1 MNASTDDA
9 KPDLLVAT
17 IHAGDSSYELFLP
30 DAGSDHIQKQVF
42 DSGSPYEL
50 DMLVDMCDRLE
61 PDQVVVDVGANVGNH
76 SLYLACVGKCR
87 VVAFEP
93 NAHLCSALRQSAS
106 RNGMDGRI
114 VAYEL
119 GLGSSE
125 SPAHFESA
133 IPSNLGAQRLELG
146 NGDLQVVTLDSIGIA
161 ENVHAL
167 KIDVEGME
175 LDVLCGAEQ
184 LIDANRPLIYVE
196 CGNEHS
202 FREILRWG
210 DAHNYVYWMTFNF
223 TPTHLLIPAESASL
237 EDRLQHLSL
246 QPAIQ
251 EYRAAARARRSK
263 QAETKATGAA
273 KRAERALKK
282 ERAVRE
288 SIERALKRAKGE
300 LDEFKSRS
308 SELEGEQ
315 RVLRRVLEA
324 QVAGTASEIAQLAQ
338 SVHSAT
344 ADSVAHHVEIESLDN
359 ALRELEREY
368 ESLFSYAA
376 ALERR
381 YLEVLDSETWKVME
395 PVRAVLQKVK
405 RKPPAAAFVPRMQI
419 GGDIVRQAT
428 RKQKPPVQA
437 TYRKTIPL
445 PEAKAGDLV
454 AKLWGGF
461 SAYAA
466 SELQE
471 LIKDTTRKAG
481 DRVKAAWHLARW
493 CAASSDWG
501 SCIQYLGAIA
511 YLDKKFYR
519 SPRCRLLVI
528 EANLQSGNIEKAR
541 ECVEYA
547 LNGGVEGNLVC
558 AFSNI
563 LLRSPAAE
571 GTEQQRLRAI
581 NDLYNSERFAP
592 IELIDDK
599 GSFVFGN
606 FRTGAVAQ
614 CGTRGPKISVLVPVY
629 NAGDFVETAMESL
642 LAQSWQDIEIVA
654 VDDCSTDNSWNKLL
668 ELADRDDRLRI
679 FRNELN
685 LGAYPTRNR
694 ALSLSSGDLITVHDS
709 DDWSHPQMLEVQA
722 RTLLSSDDIRGTFS
736 AMARVLPNMEFK
748 LRPERNVLEYVHR
761 SYPSLMM
768 RRDDIEKLGKWDGV
782 AANADDELVQRARSL
797 WGDESLRDVLPSV
810 PLSFFLRHENS
821 LTEQKGTHLKSLAF
835 GIRNEYAKQAEFW
848 RKSLADQPSPDMRI
862 ERSDMKTP
870 FPIPNGLAAKNWQK
884 NRHYDL
890 IIISDL
896 SLLGGTRRCNEGYIR
911 AASEL
916 GFRVGL
922 FHWPRYDLAL
932 SQIASEYRY
941 LSYQPNIDIL
951 VPEDDVEC
959 DALLIHHPPILKY
972 RIDAVPTI
980 EARRIGILVNQLP
993 MQLTTRPAEFYV
1005 PNDVDALCVRL
1016 FGKVPEWIP
1025 ISPLT
1030 RRLLL
1035 QNCGDQILNEDDWY
1049 PPLGEKLEESRPPE
1063 RPGIASKRQIVLG
1076 RHSRDHWTKW
1086 PSSRD
1091 KLRQAYCADTD
1102 IEVRLMGGTRYARK
1116 ILPEFPSNW
1125 RETKFDETSV
1135 SEFLDGVDIF
1145 LHFVH
1150 DEYIEEFGRNIVE
1163 AMARGIPTIL
1173 PTQFKETFGD
1183 AALYCANADV
1193 ESTVRQLWSDPS
1205 AYQTMARRGYDFAM
1219 RTSDQRNVVDRLA
1232 RFAGSEP
1239 RATADV

>member
-1 MNASTDDA
+1 MITSKDDA
-9 KPDLLVAT
+9 KLDLLIAT
-17 IHAGDSSYELFLP
+17 IHARDSTYELFLP
-30 DAGSDHIQKQVF
+30 DADSDHIQKQIF

-50 DMLVDMCDRLE
+50 DMLEDMCDRLDPE
-61 PDQVVVDVGANVGNH
+61 EVVIDVGANVGNH

-87 VVAFEP
+87 VIAFEP
-93 NAHLCSALRQSAS
+93 NAHLCSALRESAS
-106 RNGMDGRI
+106 RNGMDDRI
-114 VAYEL
+114 VAYEV
-119 GLGSSE
+119 GLGRSDSL
-125 SPAHFESA
+125 AHFESS

-146 NGDLQVVTLDSIGIA
+146 DGDVRVVTLDSLGIA
-161 ENVHAL
+161 ESVHAL
-167 KIDVEGME
+167 KVDVEGME
-175 LDVLCGAEQ
+175 LDVLCGAEK
-184 LIDANRPLIYVE
+184 LIDANRPIIYVE

-210 DAHNYVYWMTFNF
+210 DAHNYAYWMTFNF
-223 TPTHLLIPAESASL
+223 TPTHLLVPSESASL
-237 EDRLQHLSL
+237 EDRIQHLSL

-263 QAETKATGAA
+263 QAETKANSAA
-273 KRAERALKK
+273 KRAVRDLEK
-282 ERAVRE
+282 ERAARE
-288 SIERALKRAKGE
+288 SIEGALHQALK
-300 LDEFKSRS
+300 
-308 SELEGEQ
+308 
-315 RVLRRVLEA
+315 A
-324 QVAGTASEIAQLAQ
+324 QVAFTVSEIAQLSQ
-338 SVHSAT
+338 SMHSAK
-344 ADSVAHHVEIESLDN
+344 ADSLARQVALESLDN
-359 ALRELEREY
+359 ALRGLEREY

-376 ALERR
+376 ELERR
-381 YLEVLDSETWKVME
+381 YLDVLSSETWKVME
-395 PVRAVLQKVK
+395 PVRAVLRKVR
-405 RKPPAAAFVPRMQI
+405 RKAPAAAFVPRMQI
-419 GGDIVRQAT
+419 GGDITRQAT
-428 RKQKPPVQA
+428 RKPRPPVQA
-437 TYRKTIPL
+437 TSQMRIPP
-445 PEAKAGDLV
+445 PEAKASDLV

-461 SAYAA
+461 AGYAA
-466 SELQE
+466 SELQD
-471 LIKDTTRKAG
+471 LVKDTARKTS
-481 DRVKAAWHLARW
+481 DRVKAAWNLARW
-493 CAASSDWG
+493 CAASGDWG
-501 SCIQYLGAIA
+501 SSVQYLGTIA
-511 YLDKKFYR
+511 YLDKKFFR

-528 EANLQSGNIEKAR
+528 EANLQSGNIDKAR
-541 ECVEYA
+541 EVVEFA
-547 LNGGVEGNLVC
+547 LNGGIEGNLVC

-563 LLRSPAAE
+563 LLRSHAAE
-571 GTEQQRLRAI
+571 GTDQQRLRAI
-581 NDLYNSERFAP
+581 NDLYHSERFAP

-599 GSFVFGN
+599 GAFVFGN
-606 FRTGAVAQ
+606 FRTGAIAQ
-614 CGTRGPKISVLVPVY
+614 CGTRGPKISVLVPVH
-629 NAGDFVETAMESL
+629 NAGDFVETAIESL
-642 LAQSWQDIEIVA
+642 LAQSWRDIEIVA
-654 VDDCSTDNSWNKLL
+654 VDDCSIDDTWNKLL

-694 ALSLSSGDLITVHDS
+694 ALSRSSGDLVTVHDS

-722 RTLLSSDDIRGTFS
+722 RTLLSSKDIRGTFS

-768 RRDDIEKLGKWDGV
+768 RRDDLEKLGKWDGV

-797 WGDESLRDVLPSV
+797 WGDDSLRDVLPSV
-810 PLSFFLRHENS
+810 PLSFFLRHDNS
-821 LTEQKGTHLKSLAF
+821 LTEQKGTHLKSLTF
-835 GIRNEYAKQAEFW
+835 GIRHEYAKQAEFW
-848 RKSLADQPSPDMRI
+848 RKSVVDQRSPDMRI

-932 SQIASEYRY
+932 SSIVSEYRY
-941 LSYQPNIDIL
+941 LSYQSNVDIL
-951 VPEDDVEC
+951 VPEDEVEC
-959 DALLIHHPPILKY
+959 NALLIHHPPILKY
-972 RIDAVPTI
+972 EIDAVPTI
-980 EARRIGILVNQLP
+980 DARRIGILVNQLP

-1035 QNCGDQILNEDDWY
+1035 QTCSDQMLNDEDWY
-1049 PPLGEKLEESRPPE
+1049 PPLGEKLEGSRPPE
-1063 RPGIASKRQIVLG
+1063 RPEIASKRQIVLG

-1086 PSSRD
+1086 PNSPD

-1102 IEVRLMGGTRYARK
+1102 IDVRLMGGTRYARK
-1116 ILPEFPSNW
+1116 ILTEFPSNW

-1135 SEFLDGVDIF
+1135 SEFLGGVDIF
-1145 LHFVH
+1145 LHFIH

-1173 PTQFKETFGD
+1173 PPQFEETFGD

-1193 ESTVRQLWSDPS
+1193 ESTIRQLWSDPL
-1205 AYQTMARRGYDFAM
+1205 AYRAMARRGYEFAM
-1219 RTSDQRNVVDRLA
+1219 RSSDQRNVVSRLA
-1232 RFAGSEP
+1232 RFAGYKPS
-1239 RATADV
+1239 DHS